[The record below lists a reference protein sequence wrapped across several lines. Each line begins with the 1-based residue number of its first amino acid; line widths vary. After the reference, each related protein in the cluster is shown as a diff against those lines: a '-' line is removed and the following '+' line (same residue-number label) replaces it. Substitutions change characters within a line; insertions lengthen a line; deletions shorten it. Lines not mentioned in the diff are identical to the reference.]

1 MARWWS
7 DNCYYEVL
15 PSESYRHRAG
25 SSKLLRRKIADNI
38 FYGGPLK
45 QRAWSQALIASR
57 KINETTKGWR
67 LKLHSSFCMN
77 ESFEENKTI
86 ANGRTE
92 EFEDRAMRMKSCAYC
107 GRIHPA
113 DYVCPKKPKMKAK
126 DNNTLAGKLRSSYR
140 WQKLRDEVKARDK
153 YICQCCLRNYPGT
166 IRQVEYD
173 GLSVHHI
180 ISIEKL
186 AADDI

>member
-1 MARWWS
+1 M
-7 DNCYYEVL
+7 
-15 PSESYRHRAG
+15 
-25 SSKLLRRKIADNI
+25 
-38 FYGGPLK
+38 
-45 QRAWSQALIASR
+45 IASR

-67 LKLHSSFCMN
+67 LKLHSSFCMH

-86 ANGRTE
+86 ANGRAE

-166 IRQVEYD
+166 IRPYETD
-173 GLSVHHI
+173 GLEVHHI
-180 ISIEKL
+180 TKIEEDESKAFDEDNLISLCRVHHEMAEQGRV
-186 AADDI
+186 AAKDLVAIAKENNERYR